1 MSDFPSAA
9 AIHEPIVT
17 QMSDSI
23 KSSQDLLVEFI
34 KNGKELISLAKS
46 ISPQDMNKVPIAGEW
61 SAAYVLHHMCD
72 GEMHFATRYI
82 TNLAEVTPNIVP
94 FNEDFYPD
102 RLQYAKRDAFA
113 SIAAI
118 EAIQLA
124 IANILG
130 AIPESDWTRTSMHPE
145 SGLLTLTDL
154 FAMDTRHSKS
164 HAGQLQELIDAL

>member
-1 MSDFPSAA
+1 MSES
-9 AIHEPIVT
+9 V
-17 QMSDSI
+17 
-23 KSSQDLLVEFI
+23 KSSQEQLAEFI
-34 KNGKELISLAKS
+34 KNGDEFISIAKS
-46 ISPQDMNKVPIAGEW
+46 ISSKDLKKTPIAGEW

-102 RLQYAKRDAFA
+102 RLQYEKRDPLA
-113 SIAAI
+113 SLAAI

-130 AIPESDWTRTSMHPE
+130 TIPESDWSRTSMHPE
-145 SGLLTLTDL
+145 SGLVTLADL

-164 HAGQLQELIDAL
+164 HAGQLKEIIEAL

>member
-1 MSDFPSAA
+1 MSDL
-9 AIHEPIVT
+9 V
-17 QMSDSI
+17 
-23 KSSQDLLVEFI
+23 KSSQELLAEFI
-34 KNGKELISLAKS
+34 KNGEEFISVAKS
-46 ISPQDMNKVPIAGEW
+46 ISPQDMNKTPIAGEW

-94 FNEDFYPD
+94 FNENVYPD
-102 RLQYAKRDAFA
+102 RLQYENRDAFT
-113 SIAAI
+113 SLAAI

-130 AIPESDWTRTSMHPE
+130 AIPESDWSRSSMHPQ

-154 FAMDTRHSKS
+154 VAKDTRQSKS
-164 HAGQLQELIDAL
+164 HAEQLWHIINAL